1 MNQPPT
7 SGRPDCPRC
16 RGAGI
21 EVKATGGEF
30 ARAEV
35 CGCVPVCPVCD
46 GTGRVDLLEDGHPAV
61 ARCRCRILY
70 DRAALFDRAQIPARH
85 AKSTL
90 ESFDHRTIEGAGKA
104 FTKVWA
110 WLEQYKPGSENRGL
124 VLWGKVGRGK
134 THLLVALLRELVFRH
149 GVETRFIEFS
159 RLLLLLKEGYEKGM
173 SDAPVLA
180 EISETAVLAIDELG
194 KGRLSDWELRVIDD
208 VVSRRYNAMTC
219 TLFTTNYAP
228 AIATG
233 SLPTN
238 LATGIDLAQSLGDR
252 VGDRVYSR
260 LREMGTF
267 VEMGGPDYRELR
279 G

>member
-7 SGRPDCPRC
+7 SGRPDCPHC

-21 EVKATGGEF
+21 EVKASGGEF
-30 ARAEV
+30 ARAAV
-35 CGCVPVCPVCD
+35 CSCVPQCPVCD
-46 GTGRVDLLEDGHPAV
+46 GTGRIDLLENGHSAV
-61 ARCRCRILY
+61 ARCRCRILH
-70 DRAALFDRAQIPARH
+70 DRAALFDRAQVPARH

-90 ESFDHRTIEGAGKA
+90 ESFKKNEGTTAG

-110 WLEQYKPGSENRGL
+110 WLEQYKPGTENRGL

-134 THLLVALLRELVFRH
+134 THLLAAILRELVFRH

-159 RLLLLLKEGYEKGM
+159 RLLLLLKEGYEKGV

-180 EISETAVLAIDELG
+180 ELSETPVLAIDELG

-219 TLFTTNYAP
+219 TLFTTNYSP

-233 SLPTN
+233 SQPTN
-238 LATGIDLAQSLGDR
+238 LATGIELQQSLGDR

-260 LREMGTF
+260 LREMDTF
-267 VEMGGPDYRELR
+267 VELGGPDYRELR